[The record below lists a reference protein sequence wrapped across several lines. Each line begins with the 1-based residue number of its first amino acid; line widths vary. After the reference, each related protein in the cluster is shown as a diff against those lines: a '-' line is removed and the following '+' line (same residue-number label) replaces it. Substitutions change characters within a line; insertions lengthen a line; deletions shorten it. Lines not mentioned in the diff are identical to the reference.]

1 MRKVLFLGGL
11 LSLTVMVATAWA
23 QTGDVKVVLAPFKV
37 YSQESL
43 PKIQETVRNTL
54 AQQLKEEGVVLTDA
68 EETRKAIA
76 SLGVATVESETQAR
90 SLGQRLRAAAVIY
103 GVFSKVG
110 NHISIDAKL
119 VDVQG
124 VKKTEVL
131 MADDEGIE
139 NLTVPLTK
147 IRQQAA
153 VHLLSKAV
161 IAEVNVRGTERIEA
175 AAVKAAAKSAKGEV
189 LRPAQLRDDIKSIYA
204 LGYFEEVQAEQ
215 SDGPG
220 GKILTFVVKEKSSVS
235 EVRVKG
241 NKAIKEKDIMAAI
254 QTKPYTVLQMNVV
267 NDDVQRINKLYSEKA
282 FHNVVVSYEVQYP
295 KDPRQ
300 ALVTFNVQENKKMY
314 INKIKFTGNKSYT
327 GFRLRN
333 EVMQT
338 KEKMFLLST
347 FTDRGVLQEDKLN
360 TDVDRLTAFYHD
372 NGFMDAKVDTPKV
385 IKEKDGFTIEIPIEE
400 GSRYKVS
407 TMEITGDSLDDP
419 KANLMKVVENKPKS
433 YFSREKLRKDVER
446 VQKQFMNEG
455 YAYVDVKPQV
465 QRDPATHTTSINLQV
480 HKGQKITVERVL
492 ISGNTKTRDQ
502 IIRRQIKLSEGELFS
517 GKKLERSNTALKKLD
532 YFETYDIVPTEGSKP
547 DAMNLN
553 VKVKEKNTGAISIGG
568 GFSSDDGLFAGGE
581 IYQRNLFGRGQS
593 LSLKAQI
600 AEESTRYS
608 LSFIDPFFRDTDF
621 AFGFDLYNWERDYTD
636 FTKDARGAVVKVG
649 HPFGEWSRFLVSY
662 NYERAQ
668 VTDVAEGSSVYI
680 TSQEGW
686 QDKSSVTFLFER
698 DTTDHPYLATRGSL
712 NTFTVEL
719 SSTAIGSDS
728 DFASFQA
735 VSAWYFPLFGKFVGY
750 VRGKIGYIDEWDKN
764 NPVPVYDRFYLGGI
778 NSHRAFD
785 WGELGPHDPTTI
797 TPDNPQGDEI
807 GGLAYGLLTAELLFP
822 LIEKLNMRGVVFF
835 DYGNAFMTWDEFDLS
850 EFRPGAGV
858 GIVWGSPFGP
868 LRVYWAYNL
877 DQQPGDDAYKFQF
890 SMGYYF

>member
-1 MRKVLFLGGL
+1 MRKVLFLGGF

-23 QTGDVKVVLAPFKV
+23 QTGEVKVVLAPFKV

-54 AQQLKEEGVVLTDA
+54 ALQLKEEGIALVDA

-76 SLGVATVESETQAR
+76 SLGVATVDSETQAR
-90 SLGQRLRAAAVIY
+90 SLGQRLHASKVIY

-110 NHISIDAKL
+110 NHISFDAKL

-124 VKKTEVL
+124 TKKTEVL
-131 MADDEGIE
+131 MADDEIE
-139 NLTVPLTK
+139 NLAVPLTK

-153 VHLLSKAV
+153 VHLMSKAV
-161 IAEVNVRGTERIEA
+161 IAEVSVRGNDRIEA
-175 AAVKAAAKSAKGEV
+175 AAVKGAAKSAKGEV
-189 LRPAQLRDDIKSIYA
+189 LRPAQLRDDIKAIYA

-220 GKILTFVVKEKSSVS
+220 GKTLTFVVKEKPSVS
-235 EVRVKG
+235 EVRIKG

-282 FHNVVVSYEVQYP
+282 YHNIDVSYELQYP

-300 ALVTFNVQENKKMY
+300 ALVTFNVKENKKMY
-314 INKIKFTGNKSYT
+314 INKIRFTGNKGYS

-338 KEKMFLLST
+338 KEKMFLLSL
-347 FTDRGVLQEDKLN
+347 FTDRGVLQEEKLN

-372 NGFMDAKVDTPKV
+372 NGYMDAKVNTPKV

-407 TMEITGDSLDDP
+407 TMEITGDTLDDS
-419 KANLMKVVENKPKS
+419 KVNLMKTVENKPKH

-455 YAYVDVKPQV
+455 YAYVDVTPQV
-465 QRDPATHTTSINLQV
+465 QRDPDTHTASIRMQV
-480 HKGQKITVERVL
+480 RKGQKITVERVL

-502 IIRRQIKLSEGELFS
+502 VIRRQIKLSEGELFS
-517 GKKLERSNTALKKLD
+517 GTKLERSNTALKKLD
-532 YFETYDIVPTEGSKP
+532 YFETFDVVPSEGSKP

-553 VKVKEKNTGAISIGG
+553 VKVKEKNTGAISVGG

-581 IYQRNLFGRGQS
+581 IYQRNLFGKGQS
-593 LSLKAQI
+593 LGVKAQI
-600 AEESTRYS
+600 SEESTRYS
-608 LSFIDPFFRDTDF
+608 INYIDPYFRDTDF
-621 AFGFDLYNWERDYTD
+621 AVGIDLYDWERDYED
-636 FTKDARGAVVKVG
+636 FTKDAQGVVVKVG
-649 HPFGEWSRFLVSY
+649 HPFGDWSRLLLSY
-662 NYERAQ
+662 NYEHAR
-668 VTDVAEGSSVYI
+668 VSDVAEGSSIYI

-686 QDKSSVTFLFER
+686 QNKSSLTLLFER

-712 NTFTVEL
+712 NSFTVEMASQAL
-719 SSTAIGSDS
+719 GSDS
-728 DFASFQA
+728 DFGSYQA
-735 VSAWYFPLFGKFVGY
+735 VSAWYFPIYGKFVGY
-750 VRGKIGYIDEWDKN
+750 LRGKIGFIDEWDKN
-764 NPVPVYDRFYLGGI
+764 NPVPIYDRFFLGGI

-785 WGELGPHDPTTI
+785 WGELGPHDPSTATW
-797 TPDNPQGDEI
+797 DKPQGDEI

-822 LIEKLNMRGVVFF
+822 LVEKLNMRGVVFF
-835 DYGNAFMTWDEFDLS
+835 DYGNAFLTWDEFDFS
-850 EFRPGAGV
+850 EFRPGAGIGV
-858 GIVWGSPFGP
+858 VWGSPFGP